1 MRVTVERPLV
11 HKCPHRDEL
20 DVGTVRASWDGDQV
34 ELHALA
40 AMLDEWAGVT
50 ATHECVTDEI
60 ALRLAMRGAE
70 NVEVVTQ
77 WTTAGMAVNVTA
89 GRVSPDG

>member
-40 AMLDEWAGVT
+40 ADLDEWAGVT
-50 ATHECVTDEI
+50 VTHECVTELI
-60 ALRLAMRGAE
+60 ADRLAEGGVE

-77 WTTAGMAVNVTA
+77 WTTAGMTVTVTA
-89 GRVSPDG
+89 GRDSA